1 MRTTKTQKLEFGSS
15 AMLGLFVGMYAK
27 HLISLAELSR
37 EEILSILDR
46 AEYWASQS
54 DDELPESL
62 KSLNKPIVCNLFFE
76 PSTRT
81 RFSFEVA
88 AKKLN
93 LHVLNFDYKS
103 SSSQKGETFYDT
115 IRTLESMG
123 VGIAIVRSSEEYL
136 LSEIADKIKTTS
148 LINAGAGISEHPTQA
163 LLDLM
168 TIKKE
173 FGSFGGLK
181 VSIIGDVKH
190 SRVARSSLHA
200 LQRFGANVSL
210 CGPDV
215 FIPDANAFPFKMKVL
230 NIEEALSTADVVMLL
245 RIQNERHNISLGH
258 YRDQFG
264 LTSARLALMQAHT
277 KIMHPAPFNRGVEID
292 DELIESD
299 RSLIFKQVANGVAV
313 RMAVLERAIR

>member
-1 MRTTKTQKLEFGSS
+1 
-15 AMLGLFVGMYAK
+15 MLAK
-27 HLISLAELSR
+27 HLISLAELS
-37 EEILSILDR
+37 EKEILDILER
-46 AEYWASQS
+46 AVFWASQK
-54 DDELPESL
+54 DHELPESL
-62 KSLNKPIVCNLFFE
+62 KSLSKPIVCNLFFE

-103 SSSQKGETFYDT
+103 SSAQKGETFYDT

-148 LINAGAGISEHPTQA
+148 LINAGAGMSEHPTQA
-163 LLDLM
+163 LLDML
-168 TIKKE
+168 TIKEE
-173 FGSFGGLK
+173 FGSFKGLK

-200 LQRFGANVSL
+200 LHRFGAKVSL
-210 CGPDV
+210 CGPDI
-215 FIPDANAFPFKMKVL
+215 FIPDNSAFPFKMDVL
-230 NIEEALSTADVVMLL
+230 DLETALNSADIVMLL

-258 YRDQFG
+258 YREQFG
-264 LTSARLALMQAHT
+264 LTSSRVQLMQPHAR
-277 KIMHPAPFNRGVEID
+277 IMHPAPFNRGVEID
-292 DELIESD
+292 DELVESE

-313 RMAVLERAIR
+313 RMAVLERAFNLK

>member
-1 MRTTKTQKLEFGSS
+1 MG
-15 AMLGLFVGMYAK
+15 VK

-37 EEILSILDR
+37 NEILNILER
-46 AEYWASQS
+46 ADYWSS
-54 DDELPESL
+54 RRDDEMTDSL
-62 KSLNKPIVCNLFFE
+62 KSLNKPVVCNLFFE

-88 AKKLN
+88 AKRLN

-103 SSSQKGETFYDT
+103 SSAQKGETFYDT

-123 VGIAIVRSSEEYL
+123 VGIAIVRSAEEYL
-136 LSEIADKIKTTS
+136 LAEIADKIKTTS
-148 LINAGAGISEHPTQA
+148 LINAGAGTSEHPTQA

-173 FGSFGGLK
+173 FGGFEGLK

-190 SRVARSSLHA
+190 SRVAKSSLHA
-200 LQRFGANVSL
+200 LHRFGAELSL
-210 CGPDV
+210 CGPEV
-215 FIPDANAFPFKMKVL
+215 FIPERTSFPFEIKVL
-230 NIEEALSTADVVMLL
+230 SMEEALCSADVIMLL

-264 LTSARLALMQAHT
+264 LTSARVSLMKPHARV
-277 KIMHPAPFNRGVEID
+277 MHPAPFNRGVEID
-292 DELIESD
+292 DELVESD

-313 RMAVLERAIR
+313 RMAVLERAIL